1 MRMLRAA
8 GAAMVLCATAS
19 CATGAPGAP
28 VTTGPSNA
36 SAAATEL
43 PCTGAVVTGPL
54 PEWARDGFDPP
65 DQSVPHVVGVGGDIV
80 GVVFARP
87 LHAFPADGA
96 ANKILWVPRPGATA
110 DAGDSLGTELAIR
123 ARLNGV
129 GTTTSTTLAGG
140 PGPSVVDVPAPG
152 CWTVTL
158 TWSGRT
164 DTVALP
170 YQG

>member
-1 MRMLRAA
+1 MRMLDAV
-8 GAAMVLCATAS
+8 GAALALCSLTACS
-19 CATGAPGAP
+19 AGSP
-28 VTTGPSNA
+28 VSTSSTTGPA
-36 SAAATEL
+36 SATATEL

-54 PEWARDGFDPP
+54 PTWAREGFEPP
-65 DQSVPHVVGVGGDIV
+65 DQSVPHVVGIGGDIV
-80 GVVFARP
+80 GVVFAQP
-87 LHAFPADGA
+87 LHALGPAGA
-96 ANKILWVPRPGATA
+96 ENKILWVARPGATA
-110 DAGDSLGTELAIR
+110 DSGDSLGTELAIR

-164 DTVALP
+164 DLVALP
-170 YQG
+170 YQA

>member
-1 MRMLRAA
+1 MRMLYAVSTA
-8 GAAMVLCATAS
+8 LALCSLTACS
-19 CATGAPGAP
+19 AGAP
-28 VTTGPSNA
+28 VATSPTTEPA

-43 PCTGAVVTGPL
+43 PCTAAVVTGPL
-54 PEWARDGFDPP
+54 PAWARDGFEPP
-65 DQSVPHVVGVGGDIV
+65 DQSVPHVEGVGGDIV
-80 GVVFARP
+80 GVVFAQP
-87 LHAFPADGA
+87 LHALASAGTE
-96 ANKILWVPRPGATA
+96 NKILWVARPGATA
-110 DAGDSLGTELAIR
+110 DSGDSLGTELTIR

-170 YQG
+170 YQA